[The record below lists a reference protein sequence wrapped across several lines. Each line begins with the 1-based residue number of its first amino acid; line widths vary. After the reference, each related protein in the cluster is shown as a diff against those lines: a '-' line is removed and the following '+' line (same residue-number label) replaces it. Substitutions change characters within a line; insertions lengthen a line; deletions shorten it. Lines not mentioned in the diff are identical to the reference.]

1 VGNENLEENP
11 ISCRKCRDERD
22 RTIQSNSNKE
32 APKVS
37 ISETLV
43 KSRLLG

>member
-11 ISCRKCRDERD
+11 IFCRTCRDERD
-22 RTIQSNSNKE
+22 RTIQSNRNGE

-37 ISETLV
+37 LSETLV
-43 KSRLLG
+43 K